1 MSWWGYVLAGTVV
14 LLVLIA
20 GWRLR
25 PRAGVHSGSNYAAG
39 KQLRKTYKDKTAPLA
54 YDPTWLVEAA
64 RSQIPDR
71 PDIIESLKKSTTIV
85 GFCPCGCG
93 QPYFIDPRSRD
104 WDFEEN
110 VILQAGGKSVVLD
123 VMGDGRVGSV
133 EEY

>member
-1 MSWWGYVLAGTVV
+1 MSWWVYALGGVVV

-25 PRAGVHSGSNYAAG
+25 PRTGLHTGSNYAAG
-39 KQLRKTYKDKTAPLA
+39 KHLRKTYKDKTAPLP

-64 RSQIPDR
+64 EKQVPGERQV
-71 PDIIESLKKSTTIV
+71 IESLKKSTTII

-93 QPYFIDPRSRD
+93 QPYFIDPRSGD

-110 VILQAGGKSVVLD
+110 VVLQADGKSVVLD